1 MSCARDAV
9 RVLFLSRGVALLRAL
24 AHIRLHQFC
33 VTRAQH
39 MCLQASTVPSDCINT
54 TAILNS
60 TLIRVRNAYRGVR
73 NMRET
78 W

>member
-9 RVLFLSRGVALLRAL
+9 RVLFLSRGVALLRAF
-24 AHIRLHQFC
+24 AHIRLHQFS

-39 MCLQASTVPSDCINT
+39 MCLQASAFHPIVQMRWLIF
-54 TAILNS
+54 NS
-60 TLIRVRNAYRGVR
+60 TLIRVRNAYRSVR

-78 W
+78 G